1 MNYWFEIA
9 IISSIFAFGN
19 IFFGHFEELT
29 PKPRKV
35 AKIILFWGL
44 SVAISA
50 FFGRTWFYMF
60 LAILTGVFLVVHGWY
75 LPKMGING
83 FTGEPKERY
92 YQFRGWKLPKD
103 SV

>member
-35 AKIILFWGL
+35 AKILLFWGL
-44 SVAISA
+44 SIAISA
-50 FFGRTWFYMF
+50 LAGRTWFFVF
-60 LAILTGVFLVVHGWY
+60 LAIIIVFFIIVHGWY
-75 LPKMGING
+75 LPKNGING
-83 FTGEPKERY
+83 LTGEPKERY
-92 YQFRGWKLPKD
+92 YQFRGWKLPKN
-103 SV
+103 